1 MPRRRLFLVG
11 RDDRNAALRLRLHVR
26 GRCPRRRPHGPAAW
40 RGSRRRRRRHAHP
53 AGLLRQAA
61 GDGPQ
66 PARLR
71 SRLAGERLVEHRPA
85 LERSPRTGG
94 GFARRNDRD
103 GRGGVDR
110 PSHRRRTHQ
119 PAARAGR
126 RIRVRRAGGGR
137 RGREGRAA
145 PHRALFRKPLRLVL
159 LRLLVGDAGG
169 AVARRADRGGQR
181 GGRRP
186 ACAQCELQPRDPPP
200 SHHPDPPGVGLA
212 AGAAFRRWPTT
223 AGSTASSGPPTA
235 NTASCASRPTAA
247 LRG

>member
-11 RDDRNAALRLRLHVR
+11 RDDRDRALRLRRHVCDR
-26 GRCPRRRPHGPAAW
+26 SPRRYPHRPAA
-40 RGSRRRRRRHAHP
+40 RRRSHRRRRRHAHP

-71 SRLAGERLVEHRPA
+71 PRVARERLVEHRPA
-85 LERSPRTGG
+85 LGRSPRTGC
-94 GFARRNDRD
+94 GFGHRNDRD

-186 ACAQCELQPRDPPP
+186 ACAQCGLQPRDPPP
-200 SHHPDPPGVGLA
+200 SHHPDPPGVRSRRPRS
-212 AGAAFRRWPTT
+212 FRRWPTT